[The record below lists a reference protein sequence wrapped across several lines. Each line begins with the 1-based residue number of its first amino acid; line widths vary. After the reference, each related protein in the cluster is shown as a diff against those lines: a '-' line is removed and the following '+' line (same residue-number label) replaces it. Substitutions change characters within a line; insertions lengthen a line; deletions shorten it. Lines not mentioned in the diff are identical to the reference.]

1 MDTYLRVL
9 VFVTV
14 GWLAL
19 VLMICGS
26 RLRGNAVG
34 NPPIAWPA
42 LALAKLGLAVPFV
55 LLIRYAAQGSSPI
68 SVWMAL
74 GAAGLLIGGCAIV
87 TAGLLALGTNLRMGL
102 PQPATSLVT
111 SGIYRFSR
119 NPIYFGIYLYLGASL
134 VVALS
139 WLNFCAVLA
148 AVVLHHWIILAEEH
162 FLEEK
167 FRDYEKYRRCVRRY
181 F

>member
-9 VFVTV
+9 VFVAV

-19 VLMICGS
+19 VLLICGA
-26 RLRGNAVG
+26 RLRGNAIG

-42 LALAKLGLAVPFV
+42 LALAKLGLAIPIV
-55 LLIRYAAQGSSPI
+55 LLIRYAAQGSSPT
-68 SVWMAL
+68 SAWNAL

-87 TAGLLALGTNLRMGL
+87 TAGLSALGTNLRLGL
-102 PQPATSLVT
+102 PEPPTSLVT
-111 SGIYRFSR
+111 SGIYRVSR
-119 NPIYFGIYLYLGASL
+119 NPIYVGVYFYLGASL
-134 VVALS
+134 VVAFS
-139 WLNFCAVLA
+139 WLNFCAVLT